1 MAPRTAQDQAGRI
14 RAVEPIPSGLTDRVA
29 QRVRSTLHAPDGY
42 LAIAD
47 DAQGQLQV
55 AQSVVV
61 DIARRAA
68 SSIPGVLAVSATL
81 HGRSFRV
88 ELVLDYGLSALQVAA
103 QARDQARRMVQ
114 ACVGMQLAD
123 VDVHVVD
130 IVTPRAGVTEY
141 SEKIVP
147 RSA

>member
-1 MAPRTAQDQAGRI
+1 MAPRTAPDPAVQF
-14 RAVEPIPSGLTDRVA
+14 RALEPLPSGLTDRVA
-29 QRVRSTLHAPDGY
+29 QRVRSTLHAPDTY
-42 LAIAD
+42 LAIGD

-68 SSIPGVLAVSATL
+68 SSIPGVRAVSATL
-81 HGRSFRV
+81 QGRSFRV
-88 ELVLDYGLSALQVAA
+88 ELVLNYGLSALQVAA

-114 ACVGMQLAD
+114 ACVGLQLAD

-130 IVTPRAGVTEY
+130 IVAPPAGGTE
-141 SEKIVP
+141 
-147 RSA
+147 